1 VDPRALSE
9 QSQVDQSASLRVRLS
24 AHTQNAECAGCHKRM
39 DPLGFALENFDATGA
54 WRDKDGK
61 FPVDASGKLP
71 DGRSFKDARELKKI
85 LKSSPQF
92 VVNLSEKLLT
102 YALGRGLD
110 YKDQCAIKEVVEKV
124 KTSELKFSVLVTSI
138 VTSEPFLKRKTAEAL
153 TRN

>member
-1 VDPRALSE
+1 MEQHRANP
-9 QSQVDQSASLRVRLS
+9 
-24 AHTQNAECAGCHKRM
+24 TCAACHKVT

-71 DGRSFKDARELKKI
+71 DGKEFKDIRDLKKI
-85 LKSSPQF
+85 LKASPQF
-92 VVNLSEKLLT
+92 VTNLSEKLLT

-110 YKDQCAIKEVVEKV
+110 YNDTCAIRAVVDQT
-124 KTSELKFSVLVTSI
+124 KTKELKFSGMINAI
-138 VTSEPFLKRKTAEAL
+138 VTSEPFLKRKAAEAL